1 MFARWTL
8 TIAFALVVAALIGA
22 VASVFNPEAPL
33 VTGLVFAAA
42 TLGPAGALGWFL
54 FVSPKTV
61 TPDPNAEDNV
71 ENTWL
76 EKAASAAFVDL
87 LVLLSIAL
95 AVVSVSGRSP
105 DPQLLLL
112 GAVVVA
118 MCDVAIRYVVT
129 ARRER

>member
-1 MFARWTL
+1 MLVRWTL
-8 TIAFALVVAALIGA
+8 TVAFALVVAAAVGA
-22 VASVFNPEAPL
+22 VAAVFNPDAPL
-33 VTGLVFAAA
+33 LTGVVFAAA

-54 FVSPKTV
+54 FVSPKTAA
-61 TPDPNAEDNV
+61 PDPNAEDNV

-76 EKAASAAFVDL
+76 EKAAAAAFVDL
-87 LVLLSIAL
+87 LVLLSLAL
-95 AVVSVSGRSP
+95 TAVSVSGRSP

-118 MCDVAIRYVVT
+118 MGDVAIRYVIA

>member
-8 TIAFALVVAALIGA
+8 TIAFALVAAAAIGA

-33 VTGLVFAAA
+33 VTGVVFAAA

-76 EKAASAAFVDL
+76 QKAAAGAFTDL
-87 LVLLSIAL
+87 LIVLAIAL
-95 AVVSVSGRSP
+95 TVVSVTGRSP
-105 DPQLLLL
+105 DAEILLL
-112 GAVVVA
+112 GAVVLA
-118 MCDVAIRYVVT
+118 MGDVAIRYVVT